1 MNDRLYRSRDDRML
15 AGVAGGLAE
24 YWDADPSLIRI
35 IWALLVLVTGGVAL
49 VIYIVMAFVVP
60 DEDALTYAMPATP
73 PTPPTPSTPGAV
85 PPDQAPAAGPTGWIP
100 PTPPAPPSPYM
111 ADRLAARRAAREARR
126 AYRRQYRG
134 SGVGVIFFGV
144 LLVLMG
150 VFFLAREWLPALSF
164 DWFWP
169 LVLIAL
175 GLLVLAAAF
184 GWTRDDRGAAR

>member
-24 YWDADPSLIRI
+24 YWDADPSLVRI
-35 IWALLVLVTGGVAL
+35 IWALLVLLTGGVAL
-49 VIYIVMAFVVP
+49 VIYVVMAFVVP

-73 PTPPTPSTPGAV
+73 PAPGTLPTDP
-85 PPDQAPAAGPTGWIP
+85 APAAGPTGWIP
-100 PTPPAPPSPYM
+100 PTPPSPPPYVT
-111 ADRLAARRAAREARR
+111 DRLAARHAAREARHAAREARR

-134 SGVGVIFFGV
+134 SGLGVVFLGI

-175 GLLVLAAAF
+175 GVLILAAAF
-184 GWTRDDRGAAR
+184 GWTHDDRGAAR